1 MRKRKK
7 CTILTA
13 VVASLALS
21 TTVWAAP
28 RDIQGHWAQSTI
40 NTWVERGDIS
50 GYPDGTFRPNGY
62 ITRAEFVILVNN
74 AMGYTQTGY
83 ASFADVPSYYWGR
96 NAIRTGVA
104 AGYISGDG
112 DGSFRPNDPVTRQE
126 AAVMISRI
134 LQLGQDNGAAAEYR
148 DLSAMSRWAIGQ
160 IGSVSEA
167 GIMAGYPDG
176 TFRPLNL
183 LTRAEAVVSLDKT
196 MQYEAEDTQDDK
208 DTDTED
214 KTDTK
219 NVTLTKNR
227 LEDETITGDLTI
239 SERLGS
245 KSVTLDNV
253 TVKGRLIVDGG
264 GTVTLR
270 SCDIDELVLDQK
282 DVTIQA
288 TGKTDIQNTTFRKAA
303 KLSGGEYQTVV
314 IEKEFSSD
322 VIIDA
327 DVRNLTLDAETDVRL
342 LSDAKIR
349 HFEITKNADR
359 ATIDFS
365 DAQVDD
371 MDIYD
376 KITITGEGDIDTMTV
391 YVSGVT
397 SSIRPDTVKTK
408 EKADEPEYTDEDDW
422 GSSGRRYRSIRVSAD
437 RSGGTYNHVTVTADG
452 VDLKNMT
459 VRSNLYIDSAVADG
473 EVTAEN
479 LTVRGNVYINGGGDA
494 SVVFQ
499 NCRVNGNIY
508 VNKTVNGEPVA
519 VKFDQTTAQNC
530 KGTVI
535 VQNNGAVLAPTDSAS
550 EVKLP
555 KVTVETQKAV
565 AIQTNVAELRVTVD
579 QSALTIGGIVDWLWT
594 DHTVFMTLV
603 GNGEV
608 RKTDGAVTETIAVE
622 SIQLDETTLKLT
634 EGEAKQLKATVNP
647 ENATNRTVEW
657 KSSDTTIATVEE
669 TGKVTAVKAGDATIT
684 ATADGAKTAECQ
696 VIVEP
701 KIVPVESIQ
710 LDETTLKLTEGEARQ
725 LKATVAPDNATN
737 QKVTWSSSRPEVAT
751 VDETGKVTAVKAGGV
766 TITATA
772 DGKTAKCQ
780 VTTVE
785 PVAVT
790 GVSLSPEA
798 VQLAVGT
805 TTTLKATVAPDNA
818 TNQKVTWSSSN
829 PEVATVEGN
838 GLITAKAIGQA
849 EIEVKTAAGAKTAI
863 CKIEVTAAATGNNV
877 SMTMF

>member
-219 NVTLTKNR
+219 NMTLTKNR

-397 SSIRPDTVKTK
+397 SRIRPDTVKTK

>member
-359 ATIDFS
+359 
-365 DAQVDD
+365 
-371 MDIYD
+371 
-376 KITITGEGDIDTMTV
+376 
-391 YVSGVT
+391 
-397 SSIRPDTVKTK
+397 
-408 EKADEPEYTDEDDW
+408 
-422 GSSGRRYRSIRVSAD
+422 
-437 RSGGTYNHVTVTADG
+437 NH
-452 VDLKNMT
+452 
-459 VRSNLYIDSAVADG
+459 
-473 EVTAEN
+473 
-479 LTVRGNVYINGGGDA
+479 
-494 SVVFQ
+494 
-499 NCRVNGNIY
+499 
-508 VNKTVNGEPVA
+508 
-519 VKFDQTTAQNC
+519 
-530 KGTVI
+530 
-535 VQNNGAVLAPTDSAS
+535 
-550 EVKLP
+550 
-555 KVTVETQKAV
+555 
-565 AIQTNVAELRVTVD
+565 
-579 QSALTIGGIVDWLWT
+579 
-594 DHTVFMTLV
+594 
-603 GNGEV
+603 
-608 RKTDGAVTETIAVE
+608 
-622 SIQLDETTLKLT
+622 
-634 EGEAKQLKATVNP
+634 
-647 ENATNRTVEW
+647 
-657 KSSDTTIATVEE
+657 
-669 TGKVTAVKAGDATIT
+669 
-684 ATADGAKTAECQ
+684 
-696 VIVEP
+696 
-701 KIVPVESIQ
+701 
-710 LDETTLKLTEGEARQ
+710 
-725 LKATVAPDNATN
+725 
-737 QKVTWSSSRPEVAT
+737 
-751 VDETGKVTAVKAGGV
+751 
-766 TITATA
+766 
-772 DGKTAKCQ
+772 
-780 VTTVE
+780 
-785 PVAVT
+785 
-790 GVSLSPEA
+790 
-798 VQLAVGT
+798 
-805 TTTLKATVAPDNA
+805 
-818 TNQKVTWSSSN
+818 
-829 PEVATVEGN
+829 
-838 GLITAKAIGQA
+838 
-849 EIEVKTAAGAKTAI
+849 
-863 CKIEVTAAATGNNV
+863 
-877 SMTMF
+877 

>member
-219 NVTLTKNR
+219 NMTLTKNR

-684 ATADGAKTAECQ
+684 ATTDGAKTA
-696 VIVEP
+696 
-701 KIVPVESIQ
+701 
-710 LDETTLKLTEGEARQ
+710 T
-725 LKATVAPDNATN
+725 
-737 QKVTWSSSRPEVAT
+737 
-751 VDETGKVTAVKAGGV
+751 
-766 TITATA
+766 
-772 DGKTAKCQ
+772 
-780 VTTVE
+780 
-785 PVAVT
+785 
-790 GVSLSPEA
+790 
-798 VQLAVGT
+798 
-805 TTTLKATVAPDNA
+805 
-818 TNQKVTWSSSN
+818 
-829 PEVATVEGN
+829 
-838 GLITAKAIGQA
+838 
-849 EIEVKTAAGAKTAI
+849 

>member
-219 NVTLTKNR
+219 NMTLTKNR

>member
-634 EGEAKQLKATVNP
+634 EGEARQLKATVNP

-684 ATADGAKTAECQ
+684 ATADGKTAECQ
-696 VIVEP
+696 VTVEP

-725 LKATVAPDNATN
+725 LKATVNPENATN
-737 QKVTWSSSRPEVAT
+737 RTVEWKSSDTTIAT
-751 VDETGKVTAVKAGGV
+751 VEETGKVTAVKAGDA